1 LSQPQLLGYIF
12 DVLVMVLNKKG
23 QVRLE
28 VYPHLA
34 DFGEYGELIARCMG
48 HNDRDFIKAYFNNIK
63 L

>member
-12 DVLVMVLNKKG
+12 DVLVMMLNKKG

-28 VYPHLA
+28 VYPYLA

-48 HNDRDFIKAYFNNIK
+48 HNDREG
-63 L
+63 LL